1 MKGIVAWLKKAFATL
16 DLIKQAEEIDKS
28 TRNLAK
34 LRTPLTEGDE
44 LGTTQLSVHKNDAL
58 GPRRHSR

>member
-1 MKGIVAWLKKAFATL
+1 MIGPV
-16 DLIKQAEEIDKS
+16 DKS

-44 LGTTQLSVHKNDAL
+44 LGTTQLSVRKK
-58 GPRRHSR
+58 